1 MKYFLRI
8 ILLCCLFIHPAD
20 IFADQW
26 LKGDT
31 YTMKIFDGW
40 VPSTTEKIE
49 GKIGR
54 RKIGR
59 YNVTYTSRIN
69 IKETCSVEV
78 LEYLNCKNG
87 ISVLQ
92 RDSLI
97 YKESKKYR
105 TIVWKKDNFSL
116 RNVELHSIPER
127 HPETG
132 ELESLKQKKWYI
144 QGEKS
149 LYVVIF
155 SANDDKSYGK
165 WVSKVESLTKT
176 LSAHF

>member
-49 GKIGR
+49 GQIGR

-69 IKETCSVEV
+69 IKESCSVEV

-116 RNVELHSIPER
+116 RNVQLHSIPER

-132 ELESLKQKKWYI
+132 ELESLKQKAA
-144 QGEKS
+144 
-149 LYVVIF
+149 L
-155 SANDDKSYGK
+155 SALDKSEFEISSNACDS
-165 WVSKVESLTKT
+165 VL
-176 LSAHF
+176 

>member
-40 VPSTTEKIE
+40 VPSTTERIE

-69 IKETCSVEV
+69 IKESCSVEV

-116 RNVELHSIPER
+116 RNVELHSIPETASR
-127 HPETG
+127 NRGTGISETK
-132 ELESLKQKKWYI
+132 EMVYS
-144 QGEKS
+144 GEKEFVCS
-149 LYVVIF
+149 DIF
-155 SANDDKSYGK
+155 CKR
-165 WVSKVESLTKT
+165 
-176 LSAHF
+176 

>member
-69 IKETCSVEV
+69 IKESCSVEV

-97 YKESKKYR
+97 YKENKKYR
-105 TIVWKKDNFSL
+105 TIVWKK
-116 RNVELHSIPER
+116 R
-127 HPETG
+127 
-132 ELESLKQKKWYI
+132 
-144 QGEKS
+144 
-149 LYVVIF
+149 
-155 SANDDKSYGK
+155 
-165 WVSKVESLTKT
+165 
-176 LSAHF
+176 

>member
-69 IKETCSVEV
+69 IKESCSVEV

-97 YKESKKYR
+97 
-105 TIVWKKDNFSL
+105 
-116 RNVELHSIPER
+116 NVELHSIPER

-144 QGEKS
+144 QGKKS

-176 LSAHF
+176 LSAHS

>member
-1 MKYFLRI
+1 MVQKLDFLGCIFLR
-8 ILLCCLFIHPAD
+8 FY
-20 IFADQW
+20 
-26 LKGDT
+26 K
-31 YTMKIFDGW
+31 
-40 VPSTTEKIE
+40 STTEKIE

-69 IKETCSVEV
+69 IKESCSVEV

-97 YKESKKYR
+97 YKENKKYR
-105 TIVWKKDNFSL
+105 TIVWKKD
-116 RNVELHSIPER
+116 NVELHSIPER

-144 QGEKS
+144 QGKKS

-176 LSAHF
+176 LSAHS

>member
-1 MKYFLRI
+1 MRDVFMPLQFMQRT
-8 ILLCCLFIHPAD
+8 D

-69 IKETCSVEV
+69 IKESCSVEV

-92 RDSLI
+92 RDSLYI
-97 YKESKKYR
+97 RRVKS
-105 TIVWKKDNFSL
+105 IVL
-116 RNVELHSIPER
+116 
-127 HPETG
+127 
-132 ELESLKQKKWYI
+132 
-144 QGEKS
+144 
-149 LYVVIF
+149 
-155 SANDDKSYGK
+155 
-165 WVSKVESLTKT
+165 
-176 LSAHF
+176 

>member
-49 GKIGR
+49 GQIGR

-69 IKETCSVEV
+69 IKESCSVEV

-116 RNVELHSIPER
+116 RNVELHCIPER

-144 QGEKS
+144 QGKKS

-176 LSAHF
+176 LSAHS

>member
-1 MKYFLRI
+1 MTAQELGTANKFPSIQVFDWNGTPVKQLYLDCYISSFVVDETNQI
-8 ILLCCLFIHPAD
+8 IYGVLQRTTVISINFVCHEILFEDHTVMLPVYSSGRY
-20 IFADQW
+20 FADQW

-69 IKETCSVEV
+69 IKESCSVEV

-105 TIVWKKDNFSL
+105 TIVWKKIISHC
-116 RNVELHSIPER
+116 VM
-127 HPETG
+127 
-132 ELESLKQKKWYI
+132 
-144 QGEKS
+144 
-149 LYVVIF
+149 
-155 SANDDKSYGK
+155 
-165 WVSKVESLTKT
+165 
-176 LSAHF
+176 